1 MNWIELKA
9 LYLLYCNGQIKLND
23 TLIKSA
29 EINYLTTSLNVLE
42 KNSKVIISLP
52 GFNSLYEKKYQD
64 KFTQYNAFLHKI
76 NILTPQ
82 LRIEE
87 SDIKTLIEIEEL
99 KKEGILDELRDQII
113 SSNETVRGISEMF
126 FKNEKYLDKKESLIN
141 ALKNVLEVEQFANE
155 KDQQYIYK
163 LECHNPKLI
172 VLCENLDFLKKPVKP
187 REYGIE
193 LWYAGG
199 KNVDKLKYVNTRGLP
214 IYYSCDWDY
223 DGVFIIY
230 PLVKERIPEIKLL
243 TPNGFPKGI
252 VETEHK
258 SKWEKRDVN
267 HHFSDK
273 KQLQIIEK
281 LIENNQWIIEES
293 NDLIDMISIEREYTD
308 FNSTVSDKN
317 IS

>member
-9 LYLLYCNGQIKLND
+9 LNLLYCNRQIKLND
-23 TLIKSA
+23 TLTKSA
-29 EINYLTTSLNVLE
+29 EINYLITSLNVLE

-64 KFTQYNAFLHKI
+64 KFTQYNAFLFKI

-87 SDIKTLIEIEEL
+87 SDIKTLIEIEGL
-99 KKEGILDELRDQII
+99 KKEGVLNELRDQII

-230 PLVKERIPEIKLL
+230 PLVKDRIPEIKLL

-252 VETEHK
+252 IETDHK
-258 SKWEKRDVN
+258 SKWERRDVN
-267 HHFSDK
+267 HYFLDEKHL
-273 KQLQIIEK
+273 QLIER
-281 LIENNQWIIEES
+281 LIENDQWIIEES
-293 NDLIDMISIEREYTD
+293 NNLIEMISVERDYAD
-308 FNSTVSDKN
+308 LSSTVLNKI

>member
-9 LYLLYCNGQIKLND
+9 LNSLYCNRQIKLND

-29 EINYLTTSLNVLE
+29 EINYLITSLNILE

-64 KFTQYNAFLHKI
+64 KFTQYNAFLYKI
-76 NILTPQ
+76 NALTPQ

-87 SDIKTLIEIEEL
+87 SDIKTLIEIDEL
-99 KKEGILDELRDQII
+99 KKEGILDELRNQII
-113 SSNETVRGISEMF
+113 SSNETIRGVSEMF
-126 FKNEKYLDKKESLIN
+126 FKNEKYLDKKDSLIN

-252 VETEHK
+252 IETDHK
-258 SKWEKRDVN
+258 SKWERRDVN
-267 HHFSDK
+267 HYFSDK
-273 KQLQIIEK
+273 KHLQMIES

-293 NDLIDMISIEREYTD
+293 NNLIDMISVEREYTD
-308 FNSTVSDKN
+308 LNSTVSDEI